1 MAGNPLITFPALD
14 QTLTWSSD
22 NLFRLLLYMTD
33 IAELVLKRKG
43 MAFLADF
50 QKGYSEEKM
59 ALLVQALQSLEVNIE
74 IYILITNALISLLRH
89 TWCDAIPR
97 FFSFTC
103 RTAPSVYTSRL

>member
-33 IAELVLKRKG
+33 IAELILKRKA

-74 IYILITNALISLLRH
+74 IYT
-89 TWCDAIPR
+89 
-97 FFSFTC
+97 
-103 RTAPSVYTSRL
+103 Y